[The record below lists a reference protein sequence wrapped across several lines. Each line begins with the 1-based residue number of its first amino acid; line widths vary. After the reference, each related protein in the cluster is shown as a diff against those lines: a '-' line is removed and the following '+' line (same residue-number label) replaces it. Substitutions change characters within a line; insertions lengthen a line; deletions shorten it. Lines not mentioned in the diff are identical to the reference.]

1 MAGVKPYW
9 HSDPDRLVPFS
20 TLLNVVE
27 TYYHPEIRHDNYRE
41 LIARARESRPSD
53 TVLQEFKSQ
62 LQTLLLGDREGLH
75 PQALTEAAWYDED
88 DDTAFLLR
96 LWGDLYPDEAPPEQG
111 ESSGGERVV

>member
-9 HSDPDRLVPFS
+9 HGDPERLVPFS

-27 TYYHPEIRHDNYRE
+27 TYFHPEIRYDNYDE
-41 LIARARESRPSD
+41 LIQRAQLDRPTD
-53 TVLQEFKSQ
+53 LEMQRFKQE
-62 LQTLLLGDREGLH
+62 LTAVIEGRRDGLH

-96 LWGDLYPDEAPPEQG
+96 MWHDLYPNEAPP
-111 ESSGGERVV
+111 SAPADDAS